1 MKRSRLGGI
10 CHMRTRNAPGPLAC
24 PASMLIQYMT
34 LAQSCQS
41 AFIAPNLLNADAFPR
56 PRANAGQ
63 RQIRDDQEAALVLSY
78 KFCGCRP
85 RPVVFPQRG
94 LLSLALRV
102 RVAVRRV
109 YKYFVN
115 NVQRPRPA
123 RTEGPVNSNVPAFS
137 FLSASPTE

>member
-1 MKRSRLGGI
+1 
-10 CHMRTRNAPGPLAC
+10 MRTRNAPGPLAC

-34 LAQSCQS
+34 LAQSCRS

-56 PRANAGQ
+56 P
-63 RQIRDDQEAALVLSY
+63 QIRDDQEAALVLSY